1 MSENTQNAK
10 HSVDK
15 GAQREKYNADSEAS
29 YVENPKQSKSTSKN
43 DEGKYLEGK
52 WKKISSEFRSKYK
65 IPLKDSE
72 FKNKSFAEIAEKLEQ
87 QTGKTRAAIETEIKN
102 WQNS

>member
-1 MSENTQNAK
+1 MSQKEQNAK

-15 GAQREKYNADSEAS
+15 GAQREKYNANGEAS
-29 YVENPKQSKSTSKN
+29 YVENPEQSKSTSKS

-52 WKKISSEFRSKYK
+52 WKKISSEFRAKYK

-72 FKNKSFAEIAEKLEQ
+72 FKNKSFSVIAEKLEK
-87 QTGKTRAAIETEIKN
+87 QTGKTRTEIEEEIKN